1 MNSYNDAY
9 NKSRRDVKARDL
21 QVYESQRID
30 LVNAIKREY
39 GISDFST
46 LSEGKKQAVRNLIT
60 EMWSPKTGLNKKGE
74 DFIQNGNLPLNESSS
89 PARIENAF
97 KKGVIG
103 LLKTK
108 FSTAPIFNSSDK
120 EEVTKLMEEIKAKV
134 DPSGTKSLNES
145 ALDLN
150 FKEWFFDAA
159 GSFICGEARK
169 HVF

>member
-9 NKSRRDVKARDL
+9 NKSRRDAKAHDT
-21 QVYESQRID
+21 QVFESQRVD

-74 DFIQNGNLPLNESSS
+74 EFLQNGNLPLNESSS

-97 KKGVIG
+97 KKKVIG

-120 EEVTKLMEEIKAKV
+120 EEVKKFMDELKAKV
-134 DPSGTKSLNES
+134 DPSNSKN
-145 ALDLN
+145 LD
-150 FKEWFFDAA
+150 FKNWFYDAA
-159 GSFICGEARK
+159 GSYICGEARK